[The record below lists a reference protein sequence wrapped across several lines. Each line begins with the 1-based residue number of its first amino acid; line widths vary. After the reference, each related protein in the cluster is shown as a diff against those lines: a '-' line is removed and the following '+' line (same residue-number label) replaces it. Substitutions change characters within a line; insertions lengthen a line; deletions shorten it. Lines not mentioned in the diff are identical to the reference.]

1 MFGYLRVYENELKI
15 KEYNLYKQAYCR
27 LCRNIGY
34 YSETARL
41 FLSYDM
47 TFFALLLDET
57 VLASNVDEK
66 YKMPK
71 CHKLSGVCLKEK
83 SDEVYNF
90 AAAASIV
97 LVYEKTLDK
106 LRDGERFGQLQKALV
121 SSAYKKVNAEYPLLC
136 ETVTNSMDNYN
147 KLELDESDV
156 TTLSK
161 AFGTVM
167 REILLVADCIN
178 NDVKCIL
185 STVFQRIGEIVYVID
200 AIDDQLKDRYSG
212 NYNPILRYKDDINK
226 LNEQIM
232 SILDGVNNQID
243 ILPYNESIPIIK
255 NIVNYGIPFQ
265 LEKAIKK
272 ENGDG
277 ELY

>member
-57 VLASNVDEK
+57 VLASNVGEK

-106 LRDGERFGQLQKALV
+106 LRDGERFGRLQKALV
-121 SSAYKKVNAEYPLLC
+121 LSAYKKVKSDYPLLC
-136 ETVTNSMDNYN
+136 ETVTNSMDVYN
-147 KLELDESDV
+147 RLEEDKSDV
-156 TTLSK
+156 FVLASAFGSVMRSIASK
-161 AFGTVM
+161 ADFLHD
-167 REILLVADCIN
+167 RDIN
-178 NDVKCIL
+178 NIVMDIFFK
-185 STVFQRIGEIVYVID
+185 IGEVVYMID
-200 AIDDQLKDRYSG
+200 AVDDLENDRK
-212 NYNPILRYKDDINK
+212 NECYNPITYHK
-226 LNEQIM
+226 Q
-232 SILDGVNNQID
+232 SIDKVLEYVVGTLDEAVNSMYM
-243 ILPYNESIPIIK
+243 LPYSDSIPILL
-255 NIVNYGIPFQ
+255 NVVNYGIPNQ
-265 LEKAIKK
+265 LYQFKK
-272 ENGDG
+272 GKD
-277 ELY
+277 YV